1 MTLSDL
7 RALLAPH
14 LGESETERVLE
25 LMVRL
30 CPGDEIY
37 IPRRARAPDIRP
49 DDTPAAVQRRYNV
62 SRATAY
68 NWVSAYRR

>member
-14 LGESETERVLE
+14 LGDAETERVLE
-25 LMVRL
+25 LMTRL
-30 CPGDEIY
+30 GPGDEIY

>member
-1 MTLSDL
+1 VTLAEL
-7 RALLAPH
+7 RALLVPE
-14 LGESETERVLE
+14 LGEQQTDRVLE

-30 CPGDEIY
+30 CPGDEVY
-37 IPRRARAPDIRP
+37 IPKRARAPEIRP
-49 DDTPAAVQRRYNV
+49 EDTPAAIQRRYNV